1 MCQRKTITGIVLIT
15 FFLTILISGCIE
27 KTDSSEK
34 NNENSSILGTWT
46 AQEDT
51 ENSTYKVLYIFYS
64 NSSFFTG
71 VLNLTSQRYDI
82 GLWGEYSY
90 NDTRLT
96 FVVSEDNST
105 SDLKYSLSDD
115 TNTLLL
121 YYEDEINFD
130 ILKRE
135 T

>member
-1 MCQRKTITGIVLIT
+1 MYQRKTISGIVLIT
-15 FFLTILISGCIE
+15 IFLTLFLSGCTE
-27 KTDSSEK
+27 TTDSNEK
-34 NNENSSILGTWT
+34 NTESSSILGTWSV
-46 AQEDT
+46 QDDT
-51 ENSTYKVLYIFYS
+51 GNNTYKVLYSFYS

-71 VLNLTSQRYDI
+71 VLNLTSLRYDI
-82 GLWGEYSY
+82 SLWGEYSY

-96 FVVSEDNST
+96 FIVSEYNST

-121 YYEDEINFD
+121 YYEDETNFD
-130 ILKRE
+130 VLQRE

>member
-1 MCQRKTITGIVLIT
+1 MYQRKTLSGLVLIT
-15 FFLTILISGCIE
+15 VFLTLLLTGCTE
-27 KTDSSEK
+27 TTDNSEK
-34 NNENSSILGTWT
+34 NTKSILGTWSVQDST
-46 AQEDT
+46 GN
-51 ENSTYKVLYIFYS
+51 NSYKVLYSFYS

-82 GLWGEYSY
+82 SLWGEYSY

-96 FVVSEDNST
+96 FIVSEYNST

-121 YYEDEINFD
+121 YYEDETNFD
-130 ILKRE
+130 VLQRE

>member
-1 MCQRKTITGIVLIT
+1 MYQRKTISGIILIT
-15 FFLTILISGCIE
+15 IFLTLLLSGCTE
-27 KTDSSEK
+27 TTDSNEK
-34 NNENSSILGTWT
+34 NTESSSILGTWSV
-46 AQEDT
+46 QDDT
-51 ENSTYKVLYIFYS
+51 GNNTYKVLYSFYS

-71 VLNLTSQRYDI
+71 VLNLTSLRYDI
-82 GLWGEYSY
+82 SLWGEYSY

-96 FVVSEDNST
+96 FIVSEYNST

-130 ILKRE
+130 VLQRE
-135 T
+135 P